1 MKGGQAMLTRKELDA
16 AAEKIAEQ
24 LKVNDP
30 EFLKRHEEIMSDIEK
45 AREGLGESK
54 RQTEAGPDL

>member
-1 MKGGQAMLTRKELDA
+1 MLTRKELDA

>member
-1 MKGGQAMLTRKELDA
+1 MLTRKELDA

-30 EFLKRHEEIMSDIEK
+30 EFLKRHEEIMNLIAK
-45 AREGLGESK
+45 AREGLGEK
-54 RQTEAGPDL
+54 NKGYAKTV